1 MNTVVRRTLETGA
14 RVREFLRA
22 HSLEGASYANALAR
36 FEQILARA
44 QVLVAQQRE
53 GTIVARAASAR
64 RQELRHA
71 LQFELLRH
79 LIRVGVVA
87 AKGRKELGEQFQF
100 PQGNGTHLA
109 FLTAAKGMLAT
120 AEAQKDVLVGEGM
133 SETLLEDLGKAVEEF
148 EATSEAS
155 SAGKRA
161 HVGAV
166 AEMHGI
172 SLEITERIRLLDG
185 LVRYRFR
192 NDGELLAAWVSASN
206 VPGPSRAKVVPKPD
220 DGVVP
225 PSAGGVAPA
234 A

>member
-1 MNTVVRRTLETGA
+1 MNTAVRRTLETAA

-22 HSLEGASYANALAR
+22 HPMEGTSYSNALAR
-36 FEQILARA
+36 FEELLVRA
-44 QVLVAQQRE
+44 QELVARQRE

-64 RQELRHA
+64 RKELRHV

-79 LIRVGVVA
+79 LVRVGVVA
-87 AKGRKELGEQFQF
+87 AKQRTELARQFRL
-100 PQGNGTHLA
+100 PQGTHLA

-120 AEAQKDVLVGEGM
+120 AETQKDALVSEGM

-148 EATSEAS
+148 EAASES
-155 SAGKRA
+155 SRAGRRG
-161 HVGAV
+161 HVGARV
-166 AEMHGI
+166 ELAGVT
-172 SLEITERIRLLDG
+172 LEITERIRLLDG

-192 NDGELLAAWVSASN
+192 KDGELLGEWVSASK
-206 VPGPSRAKVVPKPD
+206 VPGPSRVKVGVKPD

-225 PSAGGVAPA
+225 PSIGGVAPA